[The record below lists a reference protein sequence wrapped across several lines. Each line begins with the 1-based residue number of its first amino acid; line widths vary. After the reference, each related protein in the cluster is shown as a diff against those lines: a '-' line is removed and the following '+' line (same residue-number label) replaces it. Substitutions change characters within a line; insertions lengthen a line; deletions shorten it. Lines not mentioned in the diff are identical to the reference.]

1 MPAYYLEIL
10 ILLLGFTMLGIEA
23 FSSNRSRSGIAVLGI
38 SGLFVVLSFLI
49 FAVPS
54 AESPY
59 DYWGIYHVDKWALF
73 YKAIAILTTLLVL
86 VLAKDFS
93 PAFKKYTSQSN
104 ESSGIGEYYC
114 LPIFVCA
121 GLMWMAS
128 AKDLITIFVSLELVT
143 IGFYVLVSFMRRN
156 VGSLEAGVKYLV
168 LGALST
174 GFLVYGIAWTFGV
187 TGQFDLS
194 EIAKVLNSGEIEK
207 KSIIFAFALLMV
219 GLGFKVAAVPFHIW
233 VPDVYQGTSMPITAF
248 LSVGSKAAGFIV
260 LLRVVEPFINSPLT
274 SSSVILILSFLICV
288 TLLFGNLIAIK
299 QTNVKR
305 LLAYSSIA
313 HAGFLMMALPAMES
327 GFLSKLSGPSPMDSI
342 SFYLAGYLL
351 MTMLCFSVI
360 TIVSSLT
367 DGENI
372 DDLRGLGSRSPLLA
386 FAMLVGVASLAG
398 IPLTVGFFGKFL
410 LFNIAIQYAV
420 FSGSWYIVT
429 FAVLGASAGFYYYFK
444 IIRAMYWGGSEQGR
458 DQVVLTVST
467 LSRVVII
474 ALLAGVILCGIFPKM
489 ILGFLQQ

>member
-1 MPAYYLEIL
+1 MPAYYLEVL
-10 ILLLGFTMLGIEA
+10 ILLLGFTMLGVEA
-23 FSSNRSRSGIAVLGI
+23 FSSNRSRSGIAILGI
-38 SGLFVVLSFLI
+38 SGLFVVLIFLI
-49 FAVPS
+49 FTVPS
-54 AESPY
+54 SEVPY
-59 DYWGIYHVDKWALF
+59 DHWGIYHVDKWALF

-104 ESSGIGEYYC
+104 EFSGIGEYYC

-174 GFLVYGIAWTFGV
+174 GFLVYGIAWIFGV
-187 TGQFDLS
+187 TGQFELN
-194 EIAKVLNSGEIEK
+194 EIANVLNSGKVERK
-207 KSIIFAFALLMV
+207 PIIFAFALLLV

-260 LLRVVEPFINSPLT
+260 LLRVIEPFLNSSLT
-274 SSSVILILSFLICV
+274 ASSVILILSFLICV
-288 TLLFGNLIAIK
+288 TLLFGNLVAIK

-327 GFLSKLSGPSPMDSI
+327 DFQSKLIGPSSMESI

-351 MTMLCFSVI
+351 MTMLCFLVL
-360 TIVSSLT
+360 TIVSAAT
-367 DGENI
+367 NGESI
-372 DDLRGLGSRSPLLA
+372 DDLKGLGARSPLLA
-386 FAMLVGVASLAG
+386 FAMLVGIASLAG
-398 IPLTVGFFGKFL
+398 IPLTVGFFGKFF

-420 FSGSWYIVT
+420 FSGSWYVVS
-429 FAVLGASAGFYYYFK
+429 FAVLGAAAGFYYYFK
-444 IIRAMYWGGSEQGR
+444 IIRVMYWGGS
-458 DQVVLTVST
+458 DQDSDELTLEVNP
-467 LSRVVII
+467 LSKAVII
-474 ALLAGVILCGIFPKM
+474 VLLTGVILCGVFPSL
-489 ILGFLQQ
+489 ILGLLQ

>member
-10 ILLLGFTMLGIEA
+10 ILLLGFTMLGVEA
-23 FSSNRSRSGIAVLGI
+23 FSSNRSRSRIAVLGV
-38 SGLFVVLSFLI
+38 SGLFVVLIFLI
-49 FAVPS
+49 FTVPS
-54 AESPY
+54 SEVPY

-93 PAFKKYTSQSN
+93 PVLKKYTSQSN
-104 ESSGIGEYYC
+104 EFSGIGEYYC

-174 GFLVYGIAWTFGV
+174 GFLVYGIAWIFGV
-187 TGQFDLS
+187 TGQFELN
-194 EIAKVLNSGEIEK
+194 EIANVLNSGKVERK
-207 KSIIFAFALLMV
+207 PIIFAFALLLV

-260 LLRVVEPFINSPLT
+260 LLRVIEPFLNSSLT
-274 SSSVILILSFLICV
+274 ASSVILILSFLVCV
-288 TLLFGNLIAIK
+288 TLLFGNFVAIK

-327 GFLSKLSGPSPMDSI
+327 DFHSKLIGPSSMESI

-351 MTMLCFSVI
+351 MTMLCFLVL
-360 TIVSSLT
+360 TIVSAAT
-367 DGENI
+367 NGESI
-372 DDLRGLGSRSPLLA
+372 DDLKGLGARSPLLA
-386 FAMLVGVASLAG
+386 FAMLVGIASLAG
-398 IPLTVGFFGKFL
+398 IPLTVGFFGKFF

-420 FSGSWYIVT
+420 YSGSWYVVF
-429 FAVLGASAGFYYYFK
+429 FAVLGAAAGFYYYFK
-444 IIRAMYWGGSEQGR
+444 IIRAMYWGGS
-458 DQVVLTVST
+458 DQDSDELTFEVNP
-467 LSRVVII
+467 LSKAVII
-474 ALLAGVILCGIFPKM
+474 VLLTGVILCGVFPSL
-489 ILGFLQQ
+489 ILGLLQ

>member
-23 FSSNRSRSGIAVLGI
+23 FSSNRSRSRIAVLGI
-38 SGLFVVLSFLI
+38 SGLFVVLLFLI
-49 FAVPS
+49 IAVPS
-54 AESPY
+54 SEVPY
-59 DYWGIYHVDKWALF
+59 DYWGIYHVDKLALF

-104 ESSGIGEYYC
+104 EFSGIGEYYC

-207 KSIIFAFALLMV
+207 KPIIFAFALLMV

-260 LLRVVEPFINSPLT
+260 LLRVVEPFLNSPLT

-288 TLLFGNLIAIK
+288 TLLFGNLVAIK

-327 GFLSKLSGPSPMDSI
+327 GFHSQLIGPSPVDSI

-351 MTMLCFSVI
+351 MTMLCFLVI

-367 DGENI
+367 GGENI
-372 DDLRGLGSRSPLLA
+372 DDLRGLGARSPLLA

-420 FSGSWYIVT
+420 FSGSWYIVA
-429 FAVLGASAGFYYYFK
+429 FAVLGASTGFYYYFK
-444 IIRAMYWGGSEQGR
+444 IIRAMYWGGAEQDG
-458 DQVVLTVST
+458 DQLALTIST

-474 ALLAGVILCGIFPKM
+474 VLLAGVILCGVFPKL
-489 ILGFLQQ
+489 ILGFL

>member
-1 MPAYYLEIL
+1 MPVYYLEIL

-23 FSSNRSRSGIAVLGI
+23 FSSNRSRTGIAVLGV
-38 SGLFVVLSFLI
+38 SGLFVVLLFLI
-49 FAVPS
+49 FVVPS
-54 AESPY
+54 GGPY
-59 DYWGIYHVDKWALF
+59 DYWGIYHVDKLALF

-104 ESSGIGEYYC
+104 ELSGIGEYYC

-174 GFLVYGIAWTFGV
+174 GFFVYGIAWIFGV

-194 EIAKVLNSGEIEK
+194 EIAKELNSGEIEK
-207 KSIIFAFALLMV
+207 KPIIFAFALLMV

-260 LLRVVEPFINSPLT
+260 LLRVIEPFLNSPLT
-274 SSSVILILSFLICV
+274 SSSVILILSFLVCV
-288 TLLFGNLIAIK
+288 TLLFGNLVAIK

-313 HAGFLMMALPAMES
+313 HAGFLMMVLPAMES
-327 GFLSKLSGPSPMDSI
+327 GFHSQLIGPSPIDSI

-351 MTMLCFSVI
+351 MTMLCFLVI

-367 DGENI
+367 GGENI

-420 FSGSWYIVT
+420 FSGSWYIVA

-444 IIRAMYWGGSEQGR
+444 IIRAMYWEGAEQGG
-458 DQVVLTVST
+458 DQLALTVST

-474 ALLAGVILCGIFPKM
+474 ALLAGVILCGVFPKI
-489 ILGFLQQ
+489 ILGFL

>member
-23 FSSNRSRSGIAVLGI
+23 FSANRSRSGIAVLGI
-38 SGLFVVLSFLI
+38 TGLFIVFLFLI
-49 FAVPS
+49 FAVAPS
-54 AESPY
+54 EEVY
-59 DYWGIYHVDKWALF
+59 DYWGIYHVDRWALF

-104 ESSGIGEYYC
+104 EFSGIGEYYSI
-114 LPIFVCA
+114 PIFVCA

-174 GFLVYGIAWTFGV
+174 GFLVYGIAWIFGV
-187 TGQFDLS
+187 TGQF
-194 EIAKVLNSGEIEK
+194 EISGITEVLMAGEIQK
-207 KSIIFAFALLMV
+207 QPIIFAFALLMV
-219 GLGFKVAAVPFHIW
+219 GLAFKVAAVPFHIW
-233 VPDVYQGTSMPITAF
+233 VPDVYQGTSMPVTAF

-260 LLRVVEPFINSPLT
+260 LLRVIEPFIKAPLT
-274 SSSVILILSFLICV
+274 SDSVILIISFLVCV
-288 TLLFGNLIAIK
+288 TLLFGNLVAIK

-313 HAGFLMMALPAMES
+313 HAGFLMMALPAM
-327 GFLSKLSGPSPMDSI
+327 GALKLSGPDPMESI

-351 MTMLCFSVI
+351 MTMLCFLVI

-372 DDLRGLGSRSPLLA
+372 DDLRGLGDRSPLLA

-410 LFNIAIQYAV
+410 LFNIAIQHAV
-420 FSGSWYIVT
+420 LSGTWYIVT
-429 FAVLGASAGFYYYFK
+429 FAVIGASAGFYYYFK
-444 IIRAMYWGGSEQGR
+444 IIRAMYWVR
-458 DQVVLTVST
+458 ADQDADQLPLEISA

-474 ALLAGVILCGIFPKM
+474 ALLAGVILCGIFPKL
-489 ILGFLQQ
+489 ILGFL

>member
-1 MPAYYLEIL
+1 MPVYYLEIL

-23 FSSNRSRSGIAVLGI
+23 FSSNRSRTGIAVLGV
-38 SGLFVVLSFLI
+38 SGLFVVLLFLI
-49 FAVPS
+49 FVVPS
-54 AESPY
+54 GGPY
-59 DYWGIYHVDKWALF
+59 DYWGIYHVDKLALF

-104 ESSGIGEYYC
+104 ELSGIGEYYC

-174 GFLVYGIAWTFGV
+174 GFLVYGIAWIFGV

-194 EIAKVLNSGEIEK
+194 KIAKELNSGEIEQK
-207 KSIIFAFALLMV
+207 PIIFAFALLMV

-260 LLRVVEPFINSPLT
+260 LLRVIEPFLNSPLT
-274 SSSVILILSFLICV
+274 SSSVILILSFLVCV
-288 TLLFGNLIAIK
+288 TLLFGNLVAIK

-313 HAGFLMMALPAMES
+313 HAGFLMMVLPAMES
-327 GFLSKLSGPSPMDSI
+327 GFHSQLIGPSPIDSI

-351 MTMLCFSVI
+351 MTMLCFLVI

-367 DGENI
+367 GGENI

-420 FSGSWYIVT
+420 FSGSWYIVA

-444 IIRAMYWGGSEQGR
+444 IIRAMYWEGAEQGG
-458 DQVVLTVST
+458 DQLALTVST

-474 ALLAGVILCGIFPKM
+474 ALLAGVILCGVFPKI
-489 ILGFLQQ
+489 ILGFL

>member
-1 MPAYYLEIL
+1 MPVYFLEIL
-10 ILLLGFTMLGIEA
+10 ILLLGFTMLSVEA
-23 FSSNRSRSGIAVLGI
+23 FSSDRSRSRIVVTGIT
-38 SGLFVVLSFLI
+38 GLFIIFLFLI
-49 FAVPS
+49 FACSAS
-54 AESPY
+54 AEPY
-59 DYWGIYHVDKWALF
+59 DYWGIYHVDKLALF

-104 ESSGIGEYYC
+104 EFSGIGEYYC
-114 LPIFVCA
+114 IPVFVCA

-174 GFLVYGIAWTFGV
+174 GFLVYGIAWIFGV
-187 TGQFDLS
+187 TGQFEIS

-207 KSIIFAFALLMV
+207 KPIIFAFALLMV

-233 VPDVYQGTSMPITAF
+233 VPDVYQGTSMPVTAF

-260 LLRVVEPFINSPLT
+260 LLRVIEPFLNSSLT
-274 SSSVILILSFLICV
+274 SGSVILILSFLVCV
-288 TLLFGNLIAIK
+288 TLLFGNLVAIK

-313 HAGFLMMALPAMES
+313 HAGFLMMALPAM
-327 GFLSKLSGPSPMDSI
+327 GGDFHSKLNGPSPMESI

-351 MTMLCFSVI
+351 MTMLCFLVI

-372 DDLRGLGSRSPLLA
+372 DDLRGLGARSPLLA
-386 FAMLVGVASLAG
+386 FAMLIGVASLAG

-420 FSGSWYIVT
+420 FSGSWYIVS

-444 IIRAMYWGGSEQGR
+444 IIRAMYWGGARQ
-458 DQVVLTVST
+458 DADPLPLTISN

-474 ALLAGVILCGIFPKM
+474 ILLAGVILCGVFPRL
-489 ILGFLQQ
+489 ILGFL

>member
-10 ILLLGFTMLGIEA
+10 ILLLGFAMLCVEA
-23 FSSNRSRSGIAVLGI
+23 FSSNRSRSGIAVLGV
-38 SGLFVVLSFLI
+38 SGLFVVLLFLI
-49 FAVPS
+49 FAIPS
-54 AESPY
+54 FEDPY
-59 DYWGIYHVDKWALF
+59 DHWGIYHVDKLALF
-73 YKAIAILTTLLVL
+73 YKAIAIVTTLLVL

-104 ESSGIGEYYC
+104 ELSGIGEYYC
-114 LPIFVCA
+114 IPVFVCA

-174 GFLVYGIAWTFGV
+174 GFLVYGIAWIFGV
-187 TGQFDLS
+187 TGQFNLS
-194 EIAKVLNSGEIEK
+194 EIAQELNSGEIEK
-207 KSIIFAFALLMV
+207 GPVIFAFALLMV

-260 LLRVVEPFINSPLT
+260 LLRVIEPFLDSPLT
-274 SSSVILILSFLICV
+274 ASSVILILSFLTCV
-288 TLLFGNLIAIK
+288 TLLLGNLVAIK

-313 HAGFLMMALPAMES
+313 HAGFLMMALPAMQS
-327 GFLSKLSGPSPMDSI
+327 DFLSQLSGPSPKESI

-351 MTMLCFSVI
+351 MTMLCFLVI
-360 TIVSSLT
+360 TIVSALT
-367 DGENI
+367 GGENI
-372 DDLRGLGSRSPLLA
+372 DDLKGLGTRSPLLA
-386 FAMLVGVASLAG
+386 FAMLIGVASLAG

-420 FSGSWYIVT
+420 FSGSWYIVS
-429 FAVLGASAGFYYYFK
+429 FAILGASAGFYYYFK
-444 IIRAMYWGGSEQGR
+444 IIRAMYWQVSGKGG
-458 DQVVLTVST
+458 DQLTLPISA
-467 LSRVVII
+467 LSRAMII
-474 ALLAGVILCGIFPKM
+474 TLLAGVIICGVFPKL
-489 ILGFLQQ
+489 ILGFL